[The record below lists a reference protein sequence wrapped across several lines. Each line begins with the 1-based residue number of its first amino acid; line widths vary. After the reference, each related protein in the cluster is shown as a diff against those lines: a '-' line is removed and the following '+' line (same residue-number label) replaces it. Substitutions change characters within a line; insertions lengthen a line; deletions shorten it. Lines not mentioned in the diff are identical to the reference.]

1 MGKIWECRR
10 AFPRAAALWP
20 CAAAVAIV
28 VLLSSCSMGRKVRSA
43 FGGQLPIDVTIAE
56 TANDNSPI
64 AVDLLLIYDD
74 KLVDKLVEMP
84 ASEWFS
90 KRQQFIADHPKVVL
104 QSWEWVPGQ
113 DIESFKVRYGSGARN
128 VVLFADYRTEGPH
141 RRVIGSPKP
150 FRIVLGERDL
160 TVEVAE

>member
-1 MGKIWECRR
+1 MGKISGCWRET
-10 AFPRAAALWP
+10 P
-20 CAAAVAIV
+20 AAVALSRCAGV
-28 VLLSSCSMGRKVRSA
+28 LAVLLFLVSCSAGRKVRSA

-56 TANDNSPI
+56 SANDNSPI
-64 AVDLLLIYDD
+64 AVDLLVVYDD

-84 ASEWFS
+84 AAEWFT

-113 DIESFKVRYGSGARN
+113 EIEPFKVRYGSGARN

-150 FRIVLGERDL
+150 FRIVLGERDI
-160 TVEVAE
+160 TVEVAQ